1 MAKLRLAIY
10 DKEGVPRKSFQGE
23 EEIEKDLVV
32 TAENFVHL
40 SMRKFEYQEGDQ
52 IVVEMDESGRYLWVK
67 LDETL
72 ESSLIYLPGNKW
84 TYEVSFH
91 SNRIKARPETR
102 FSGGRHYMSVRCAS
116 EEEVKMYRNLAL
128 NPHDQKEETGAY
140 PHASANVETRNDAT
154 FFACNAID
162 GVYANHSHGS
172 YPFQSWGI
180 NQQADAALTIDF
192 GREVQLDKVGF
203 TWRADFPHDS
213 YWTNVTI
220 QFDDGTSET
229 FSTEKTAQPQY
240 FSFSARKTKAIR
252 FCDLIQANDPS
263 PFPALTQI
271 ELWGMNDQP
280 MKG

>member
-1 MAKLRLAIY
+1 MTKLTLAIY
-10 DKEGVPRKSFQGE
+10 DKERVPRKSFQGE

-91 SNRIKARPETR
+91 SSRIKARPETR
-102 FSGGRHYMSVRCAS
+102 FSGGRHYISVRCAS

-180 NQQADAALTIDF
+180 NQQADAVLTIDF

-229 FSTEKTAQPQY
+229 FATEKQLNHNIFHLVQERPKLFAFVILFKRMTH
-240 FSFSARKTKAIR
+240 RR
-252 FCDLIQANDPS
+252 FLH
-263 PFPALTQI
+263 
-271 ELWGMNDQP
+271 
-280 MKG
+280 